1 MKASFFAVLAMVVL
15 PTDLA
20 AQERTSIGHSYEDG
34 AALVYGVPDSRDMT
48 LSFDC
53 ATNSDTLAF
62 VYAFEPQNASDGMK
76 VEVLLRSGDVAVP
89 VATVGSRL
97 EMDDIFVLE
106 GELKFDSRT
115 AGIIT
120 SAGFLQISV
129 GEQSEGIPLAG
140 SRAAATSLLDACIQS

>member
-1 MKASFFAVLAMVVL
+1 MKASLFAGFVLAL
-15 PTDLA
+15 LFIGPAD
-20 AQERTSIGHSYEDG
+20 AQERTWIGYSYEDG
-34 AALVYGVPDSRDMT
+34 AALIYGVPDSGDMT

-62 VYAFEPQNASDGMK
+62 IYAFEPQNASDGMK
-76 VEVLLRSGDVAVP
+76 VDVLLQAGDMAVT

-106 GELKFDSRT
+106 GELKFDARS

-120 SAGFLQISV
+120 SDGVLQISV
-129 GEQSEGIPLAG
+129 GDKSEEIPLAG
-140 SRAAATSLLDACIQS
+140 AREAAKSLREACT